1 MPRPLQGHH
10 QGGIYKDIQVQHVN
24 DVVEV
29 EVYRRDISD
38 KLLFIIDFAICWIN
52 VLHGTWITLNV
63 HTKFKVIL
71 CGNITSY
78 IETGALINNTFDH

>member
-1 MPRPLQGHH
+1 MFRPLQCLH

-29 EVYRRDISD
+29 EVCRRDISD

-52 VLHGTWITLNV
+52 QCIARNMDYVKRAHKVHGHFVW
-63 HTKFKVIL
+63 
-71 CGNITSY
+71 
-78 IETGALINNTFDH
+78 